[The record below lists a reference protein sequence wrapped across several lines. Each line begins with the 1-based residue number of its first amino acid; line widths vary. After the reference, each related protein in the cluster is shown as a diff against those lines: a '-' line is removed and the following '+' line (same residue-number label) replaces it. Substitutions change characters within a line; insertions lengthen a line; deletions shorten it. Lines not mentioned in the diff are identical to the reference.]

1 MNVAVGIRIRPLIA
15 SELQSPCPSP
25 TSGNKL
31 AWTARGPPEAE
42 DTIEELRDMR
52 GLIKGGQTWT
62 FDRVFPPSA
71 NTQRVYDGICA
82 PIVQA
87 AMRGYN
93 GTIFAYGQTSSGKTH
108 TLMGDAK
115 EPGIIVLAVHDVF
128 EHIAFAGAPP
138 DGGARFSEFL
148 VRVSYFEIY
157 NEVIEDL
164 FEDPGTKSPH
174 GRMRLGSGASVSSG
188 RQRVRI
194 TESSDGRGPIVV
206 GAVEHE
212 VTTPEQ
218 VLERLAQ
225 GELSRHYGATG
236 MNQRSSRSHTI
247 FRMALAR
254 YLPPRVGQPPSPAVW
269 KSTLNLVDL
278 AGSER
283 LAKTQATGQRAR
295 EGQAIN
301 LSLLTL
307 GRVLKHLAKVAKMEE
322 ARRAGDA
329 AIGAVGSGSA
339 EHERELMRARVQAP
353 FRDSQLTRL
362 LQTSLGGNA
371 RTGESRGPP
380 HHPLPPPLTD
390 APPPPLLSHA
400 LHDFARAAKPRRV
413 EDDAALL
420 GSR

>member
-1 MNVAVGIRIRPLIA
+1 MVTRFAASLRTDNCPQRKGSSTTVSRSDIRLIQHLDSSA
-15 SELQSPCPSP
+15 HGLFRRWSLIGYFLTPPVHNR
-25 TSGNKL
+25 TSSFHDVEQVVVTDKN
-31 AWTARGPPEAE
+31 ARV
-42 DTIEELRDMR
+42 
-52 GLIKGGQTWT
+52 QTYT

-87 AMRGYN
+87 AMVGYN

-108 TLMGDAK
+108 TLMGDAE

-128 EHIAFAGAPP
+128 EHIAFAGASP

-148 VRVSYFEIY
+148 VRISYFEIY

-254 YLPPRVGQPPSPAVW
+254 YLPPREGQPPQNSPQPAVW

-339 EHERELMRARVQAP
+339 EHERELMRARAQAP

-380 HHPLPPPLTD
+380 HTT
-390 APPPPLLSHA
+390 
-400 LHDFARAAKPRRV
+400 AA
-413 EDDAALL
+413 AAD
-420 GSR
+420 